1 MSKPALV
8 NQMAVL
14 ASTEQLRMSAEP
26 LRSAESPPDA
36 DQHHPAKNG
45 NDWMKL
51 SQGTPE
57 LPSSPLVDP
66 AGATEEEHVG
76 KSSIFASSINL

>member
-1 MSKPALV
+1 MSKQALV
-8 NQMAVL
+8 NQIAVL
-14 ASTEQLRMSAEP
+14 ASTELLRMSAEP

-36 DQHHPAKNG
+36 DQPAKDD

-66 AGATEEEHVG
+66 AGATEEAHVG
-76 KSSIFASSINL
+76 KSSVFASSTNL